1 MKRMKNLLGIVGIVL
16 GLAVIAPLS
25 QKVYA
30 TTPWQKLTQAELTA
44 VWWQWLFSIPAS
56 ESPVLDDTGANAYS
70 GQPYSTLL
78 FLAGT
83 FISDQLPNGDVL
95 GKVTRSI
102 SLKSG
107 TALFFPLINS
117 DNDNVCF
124 RPNLGGNCFGAETFP
139 HNLGVPQLQA
149 VAAAQQDSVVGLHA
163 TLTPADQN
171 FNQIRGPASVVYT
184 RLQPHPFSYKL
195 PAHDNLLQY
204 QGVDVSGTVAP
215 AVADGY
221 FSLVPLGTIAS
232 GYYVLRF
239 GGSVPFTNNTG
250 THLFTEDITYHIT
263 VIP

>member
-1 MKRMKNLLGIVGIVL
+1 MKRMKNLLAMVGMVV
-16 GLAVIAPLS
+16 GLTVIAPLS
-25 QKVYA
+25 QKA
-30 TTPWQKLTQAELTA
+30 CAATPWQKLTQAELTA

-102 SLKSG
+102 SVKSG
-107 TALFFPLINS
+107 TALFFPLINGE
-117 DNDNVCF
+117 NDNICF
-124 RPNLGGNCFGAETFP
+124 RPSLGGNCFGAQQFP
-139 HNLGVPQLQA
+139 HNLGAPQLQA
-149 VAAAQQDSVVGLHA
+149 VTAAQQDTVVGLTA
-163 TLTPADQN
+163 ALTPADHN
-171 FNQIRGPASVVYT
+171 FSQIGDSASVVYT

-195 PAHDNLLQY
+195 PATDNLLQY
-204 QGVDVSGTVAP
+204 LGIDVSGTVAP

-221 FSLVPLGTIAS
+221 YSLIPLGTLAS

-239 GGSVPFTNNTG
+239 GGSAPFTNDTG